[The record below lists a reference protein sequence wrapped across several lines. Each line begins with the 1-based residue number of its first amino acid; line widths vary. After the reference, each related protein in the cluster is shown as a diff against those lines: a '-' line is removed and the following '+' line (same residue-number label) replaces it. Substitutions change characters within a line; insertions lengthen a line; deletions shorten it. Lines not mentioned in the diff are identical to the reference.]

1 MAQPFSLHPA
11 STLPISKGELSIVT
25 SQSFLL
31 LSCFSTRNKALTC
44 TFCRFC
50 KVSHFSC
57 AICMLRCLLSVG
69 LQWCLNDPD
78 LPLSSTVSFRPVY
91 FVLLLTHSIPQYPHH
106 YIFLI
111 MIVRLGK
118 MAHWLTVLT
127 ALPEDRSSVP
137 STHIKQLTIFSN
149 QGI

>member
-44 TFCRFC
+44 TGFVKCP
-50 KVSHFSC
+50 
-57 AICMLRCLLSVG
+57 ICMLRCLLSVG